1 MDKEEIRSLIDEKK
15 KIYDD
20 IYEYKDVLVTLK
32 SEVKYALEDL
42 WLHTDWDEKI
52 TNAKPTDKSKKAYVD
67 GQIREA
73 KEEVEYKENAIEAA
87 YNEIRI
93 IDDKLKYLSG
103 VDE

>member
-20 IYEYKDVLVTLK
+20 IFEYKDALVTLK
-32 SEVKYALEDL
+32 SEVKYALEDI
-42 WLHTDWDEKI
+42 WLHTKWDEAI
-52 TNAKPTDKSKKAYVD
+52 TNGRATDKTKQAYVD

-73 KEEVEYKENAIEAA
+73 KEEVEYKENAIESA
-87 YNEIRI
+87 YNEIKI

-103 VDE
+103 VE